1 LNIRRIDKHSRY
13 AAAFGV
19 LDGKQEAIMARTC
32 ENVETLIAR
41 KPGLTAPE
49 IARSLFGAEAIQQQ
63 VNPSL
68 LGLAG
73 EGRLERR
80 GFGGS
85 VDPFRYFPRKKK
97 NA

>member
-1 LNIRRIDKHSRY
+1 MTPTR
-13 AAAFGV
+13 
-19 LDGKQEAIMARTC
+19 
-32 ENVETLIAR
+32 ENVEALIAR

-80 GFGGS
+80 GLGGS
-85 VDPFRYFPRKKK
+85 VDPFRYFPHTKTYV
-97 NA
+97 